1 MNRYE
6 KILINGQEFIYDLDP
21 NLIFSYTKDQF
32 EYIYTSHGRELTEV
46 VTAQQMIHKV
56 QLTIQSVLSC
66 RNSKKEPILVVIATD
81 KNMNNLIF
89 CYYIMEK
96 LLVRVKSNQNFKG
109 EISKASVTQ
118 DPFNVHFRNKVS
130 EEMENC
136 YGLVIGTLAGNTDFL
151 LLKLD
156 EFTMEATLMSSQPI
170 KDKKSTSLGHVTA
183 IHILPPDQNDT
194 RMGHC
199 DPQILLG
206 YSRGS
211 ILIYRYR
218 AKIYSYNAP
227 RLRLPINLSEF
238 TDYRNY
244 PITLLSCVRSYNSL
258 AMTVAFSQDK
268 PEGNVRYA
276 DSSPY
281 VKLIETQGDLSR
293 KQLTVLYPSDPSAV
307 ILEANLLLT
316 ELTTNELDSIIQLD
330 IIYQNKFSFELN
342 IWDLSPTQMK
352 WKYTAELDQGTCY
365 ALIHRRSRLR
375 SDDLLAY
382 YKNTPQRLLQGIL
395 QYQKAMTTDSGLEL
409 KRKAASYEDRIA
421 NKRTKRSAANKVAT
435 QSNTDENSSTGGEIS
450 ESESCFDV
458 LSEAC
463 STVSEERQVPE
474 SINTRSVAA
483 GGNIEASSTVS
494 STEDSHSSD
503 KETEVAESAKNVTD
517 MVIDELEDDPE
528 ETITEET
535 THTVT
540 QEITTETVTDVD
552 TDKSVETVTQ
562 SSVETSTENVLVDD
576 KSNEWTLVERTE
588 TVEEDSTAQTNEDA
602 SSEVSQQESYDLG
615 DQSIQA
621 AEPKSTDMQED
632 FELTQEHD
640 APEDLEEDV
649 EVKDESNNQEEPV
662 SEEEILEESFTVDR
676 LESPE
681 KCTVE
686 QDLVTEDA
694 IVKHEDFGS
703 QDLEMQEDTNTP
715 GELETQEDTDTPED
729 KNMQEDI
736 NTHEDD
742 NMQEEIE
749 QEEKA
754 NISENAINSQDEPY
768 PQCEIKS
775 GGHIDMLEASNSPEA
790 VDSSHNQNSF
800 NEKDSTIPED
810 IVKIEKDTYIE
821 DNTNSEDGN
830 PRQDDMMTQDDIS
843 TQDTIA
849 TDYNESTQ
857 DTVTTYYNESTQD
870 DIAIYDNN
878 DTDDGISAKDGIDE
892 KYVIVEKTNGNAQSD
907 CDRTKDD
914 VVPDEHNLQDD
925 PQTDVNAQQ
934 GVHTG
939 TSAGLNQQEDFVYIE
954 KPIGSTENDSVQTS
968 SKSPELR
975 SESLNNNIESFGQ
988 DMEEQV
994 DTPTNADVLSDG
1006 YVQEKIHV
1014 ETASEEGLLNQY
1026 NKEPSTLLD
1035 VQLETLMSII
1045 QQANT
1050 EKDSKNLTASAATT
1064 EEHFIQDPV
1073 EIITHNSSAVTTDN
1087 NEQVEIIQD
1096 GYIDVNKSAI
1106 TVEDINENQDN
1117 LNEINETKETFNADH
1132 HSVDSTC
1139 TAADEDEIMDNDEDD
1154 DCDMGYCDD
1163 SDLYN
1168 SPTKEDEPLQST
1180 ATVDEGEE
1188 DKDDTLQDEGSI
1200 CEDRDVL
1207 SDIGSIHNSFI
1218 PASNIASPD
1227 TTTTTIESS
1236 PKVDYIPVMQQDLA
1250 RLSESSDHSSDQ
1262 NAIAKEQ
1269 EEQRIEDANQV
1280 KIALEKAQEEKRI
1293 EEANQVKIALEKAQE
1308 DQRIEEAN
1316 QAKLA
1321 LEKAQEDERIEAARQ
1336 AKLAL
1341 EKAQEDE
1348 RIEAARQAK
1357 LALEKAQEDERIE
1370 AARQAK
1376 IAFEKAQEEQRIEAA
1391 RQAKIAFEKAQ
1402 EEQRIEAIRQSK
1414 QASEKEFS
1422 ILLHE
1427 TIKIRDIDT
1436 FMKMPLI
1443 DQDQIDEIGLSCWY
1457 TPDARVKLLLIRYLC
1472 KHSLGKMIVP
1482 LCKRIFDAPN
1492 DFTEEETQE
1501 YKSIYKKY
1509 IKEYPSYNEDIN
1521 VFTSEG
1527 RQELIHKELNRF
1539 KFNPSYTSE
1548 EQKKSFQKYMDY
1560 YGFGS
1565 NLMSLQ

>member
-1 MNRYE
+1 
-6 KILINGQEFIYDLDP
+6 
-21 NLIFSYTKDQF
+21 
-32 EYIYTSHGRELTEV
+32 
-46 VTAQQMIHKV
+46 
-56 QLTIQSVLSC
+56 
-66 RNSKKEPILVVIATD
+66 
-81 KNMNNLIF
+81 
-89 CYYIMEK
+89 MEK

-130 EEMENC
+130 EEMEIC
-136 YGLVIGTLAGNTDFL
+136 YGLVIGTLAGDTDFL

-156 EFTMEATLMSSQPI
+156 EFTMEVTVMSNQPI

-281 VKLIETQGDLSR
+281 VKIIETHGDLSR
-293 KQLTVLYPSDPSAV
+293 KQLNVLYPSDPSAV
-307 ILEANLLLT
+307 ILEANLILK
-316 ELTTNELDSIIQLD
+316 ELTINELDSIIQLD

-342 IWDLSPTQMK
+342 IWNLSPTQMK

-365 ALIHRRSRLR
+365 SLIHRRSRLR

-409 KRKAASYEDRIA
+409 KRKATSYEDRVLH
-421 NKRTKRSAANKVAT
+421 KRTKRSAANKVAT

-458 LSEAC
+458 LSGAC

-474 SINTRSVAA
+474 SINTRSVAVRE
-483 GGNIEASSTVS
+483 NIEASSAVS
-494 STEDSHSSD
+494 STEDSHSPD

-517 MVIDELEDDPE
+517 MVIDELEDYPA

-535 THTVT
+535 THTVI

-552 TDKSVETVTQ
+552 IDKSVETVTQ
-562 SSVETSTENVLVDD
+562 SSVETSTENVLIDD
-576 KSNEWTLVERTE
+576 KTNEWTLVERTE
-588 TVEEDSTAQTNEDA
+588 KVEEDSTVQTNEDA
-602 SSEVSQQESYDLG
+602 SSEVGQQESFDLG

-632 FELTQEHD
+632 FELAQEHD
-640 APEDLEEDV
+640 ATEDLKEDV
-649 EVKDESNNQEEPV
+649 EVEAESNNQEEPV
-662 SEEEILEESFTVDR
+662 SEEESSKESFTLDR

-686 QDLVTEDA
+686 QDLVTKDA
-694 IVKHEDFGS
+694 IVKHEDFGN
-703 QDLEMQEDTNTP
+703 QDIEMQEDTNTP
-715 GELETQEDTDTPED
+715 GELETQEDIYTPED

-736 NTHEDD
+736 NTHEGD
-742 NMQEEIE
+742 NM

-754 NISENAINSQDEPY
+754 NISENTINSQDEPY
-768 PQCEIKS
+768 PQYEIKS
-775 GGHIDMLEASNSPEA
+775 GGHIDMLEAANSPEA

-800 NEKDSTIPED
+800 SEKDSTIPQD
-810 IVKIEKDTYIE
+810 AVKIEKDTYIE
-821 DNTNSEDGN
+821 DNNSEDGN
-830 PRQDDMMTQDDIS
+830 PRQDDMMTLDDIS
-843 TQDTIA
+843 IQDTIA

-857 DTVTTYYNESTQD
+857 DTVTTYYNESTED

-878 DTDDGISAKDGIDE
+878 DTDDGISAKDDIDE
-892 KYVIVEKTNGNAQSD
+892 KYVIVAQTNGNAQID
-907 CDRTKDD
+907 CDRPKDD
-914 VVPDEHNLQDD
+914 VVQDDHNLQDD

-934 GVHTG
+934 GVHIG
-939 TSAGLNQQEDFVYIE
+939 TSAGLNQQEDFVFIE
-954 KPIGSTENDSVQTS
+954 KPIESTENDSVQTP

-1006 YVQEKIHV
+1006 YAQEKIHV
-1014 ETASEEGLLNQY
+1014 ETASEEELLNQY
-1026 NKEPSTLLD
+1026 NKESPTLLD
-1035 VQLETLMSII
+1035 VQLATLMSII
-1045 QQANT
+1045 QQANV
-1050 EKDSKNLTASAATT
+1050 EKDSKNLNASAATT

-1073 EIITHNSSAVTTDN
+1073 EIITHNPSAVTTDN
-1087 NEQVEIIQD
+1087 NEQVEITQD
-1096 GYIDVNKSAI
+1096 GYVDVNKSAI

-1139 TAADEDEIMDNDEDD
+1139 TAADEDEIMDNDQDD
-1154 DCDMGYCDD
+1154 GCDMGYCDD

-1168 SPTKEDEPLQST
+1168 SPTEEEEPLQST
-1180 ATVDEGEE
+1180 STVDEGEE

-1218 PASNIASPD
+1218 PASNITSPD
-1227 TTTTTIESS
+1227 TTTTTIGSS

-1262 NAIAKEQ
+1262 NEAALAIAKEQ
-1269 EEQRIEDANQV
+1269 EEQRIE
-1280 KIALEKAQEEKRI
+1280 
-1293 EEANQVKIALEKAQE
+1293 EANQAKLAIEKAQE
-1308 DQRIEEAN
+1308 DERIEAAR

-1376 IAFEKAQEEQRIEAA
+1376 LALEKAQEEQRIEAARQAKIAFEKAQEEQRIEAA

-1422 ILLHE
+1422 TLLHE

-1482 LCKRIFDAPN
+1482 LCKRVFDAPN

-1560 YGFGS
+1560 YGFGTE
-1565 NLMSLQ
+1565 L